1 VGLAEAAS
9 DVSPLTAL
17 RICLLFGTASLLSI
31 GGGNSVVPEMQL
43 QAVQTY
49 HWLTAG
55 QFADIFAI
63 AQAAPG
69 PSILI
74 VTLIGYQAA
83 GLAGALMATAAM
95 ILPAGLLVYAFAR
108 SWQHATHAPWR
119 IAFEHGLAPI
129 AVGLVLA
136 SGVVVART
144 TDHSV
149 QQYVL
154 TAAATLIFCTTKL
167 NPLIVIAAAAA
178 IGWAGFA

>member
-1 VGLAEAAS
+1 MGLAEAPRR
-9 DVSPLTAL
+9 VSPLTAL
-17 RICLLFGTASLLSI
+17 RICLVFGSASLLSI
-31 GGGNSVVPEMQL
+31 GGGNSIVPELQL

-74 VTLIGYQAA
+74 VTLIGNQAA
-83 GLAGALMATAAM
+83 GLAGALLATLAM
-95 ILPAGLLVYAFAR
+95 ILPAGLLVYVFAR

-136 SGVVVART
+136 SGVVVMRT
-144 TDHSV
+144 ADHSWA
-149 QQYVL
+149 QYAL
-154 TAAATLIFCTTKL
+154 TAAATLVFCTTKL
-167 NPLIVIAAAAA
+167 NPLIVVAAAAA